1 MALPNWEKR
10 YNEINNLEKKL
21 KEQKIL
27 WTDNGT
33 YMSANDQVQL
43 SEKISEQKN
52 GIVLVF
58 TEWDSGKNERKG
70 WGYNTFFVPK
80 TIIPITWNGVGI
92 SFQICW
98 QNTFRAFKY
107 LYIYDNYIQ
116 GHDNNIAI
124 QNGVNNCGQV
134 LVAVIGV

>member
-10 YNEINNLEKKL
+10 YNEINNLKK
-21 KEQKIL
+21 QKVL
-27 WTDNGT
+27 WQDNGN
-33 YMSANDQVQL
+33 YMGENQTAQL
-43 SEKISEQKN
+43 SEKVSEQNN

-80 TIIPITWNGVGI
+80 SIIPITWNGVGL
-92 SFQICW
+92 SFQIFW

-107 LYIYDNYIQ
+107 LYIYDDKIK
-116 GHDNNIAI
+116 GNNGNSST
-124 QNGVNNCGQV
+124 QNGVNNCDQV
-134 LVAVIGV
+134 LIAVIGV